1 MTGPTRKL
9 IVIVAALVAL
19 VVAGGA
25 GAIVRYTIF
34 TIQTNNTAVLA
45 RTLVYCQHRS
55 ASKLH
60 FFSCVVHVPHQ
71 LNPKPYIMYF
81 TPHVIV
87 VGRVSSSGQTKPVRN
102 FLNP

>member
-1 MTGPTRKL
+1 MTGPVRKL
-9 IVIVAALVAL
+9 TLIAAALVAL
-19 VVAGGA
+19 IVAATA
-25 GAIVRYTIF
+25 GAVVRYTVF

-71 LNPKPYIMYF
+71 LSPKPYIMYF

>member
-1 MTGPTRKL
+1 MSCSARRL

-19 VVAGGA
+19 AVAGGA

-34 TIQTNNTAVLA
+34 TIRTNDTAVLA

-55 ASKLH
+55 ASKVH

-81 TPHVIV
+81 TPHAIV
-87 VGRVSSSGQTKPVRN
+87 VGRVSSSGQAKPVRN